1 MVDYLR
7 EYNELIF
14 KQLVE
19 NDENINISIH
29 FEKQD
34 KSKVIKDLT
43 YNISNNSIDIEK
55 IGESRQDS
63 DIASFSINDAKYIR
77 KEIQIN
83 NEDMYFIYTYIL
95 TYDLDKKV
103 LERKI
108 NTIESILKSSGMVS
122 KKGYFRQEPIFKSC
136 LPFMD
141 NDKDIKNVAKR
152 NILTSSIG
160 VTYPFTL
167 STINDKHG
175 IMYGTNL
182 NNDSL
187 IFIDRFNQDKYKN
200 SNMCVFGTSG
210 SGKSYFNKVMILRNH
225 LLNISQYVIDPDREY
240 GNLVNELN
248 GSLIKIGPSSNTY
261 INIFDIREDSLENDQ
276 SGYLQTKLSK
286 LMAFFKLIFSDLNED
301 EKGYLESRIIK
312 TYEDKSITFDD
323 NSLYRKSNFKTTTDM
338 PIFEDLYNNLDYKY
352 QVKLLPFVKGSLKF
366 FNNYTNIEL
375 DNNFIVGDVYE
386 LGEDNLKYGMFV
398 FTDLFWD
405 KIKSNR
411 NENKIIYMDEV
422 WKLIGITSNKEVASF
437 IYKIFKTIRKYGGS
451 AVAITQDISDMFSL
465 QDGAFGKSLLN
476 NSEFKA
482 FFNMEEENIKILSE
496 NINLN
501 EKEKIKIKSLNKGES
516 LLFIGPNHVVSKID
530 SSDYEKNIIN
540 N

>member
-1 MVDYLR
+1 
-7 EYNELIF
+7 
-14 KQLVE
+14 
-19 NDENINISIH
+19 
-29 FEKQD
+29 
-34 KSKVIKDLT
+34 
-43 YNISNNSIDIEK
+43 
-55 IGESRQDS
+55 
-63 DIASFSINDAKYIR
+63 
-77 KEIQIN
+77 
-83 NEDMYFIYTYIL
+83 
-95 TYDLDKKV
+95 
-103 LERKI
+103 
-108 NTIESILKSSGMVS
+108 
-122 KKGYFRQEPIFKSC
+122 
-136 LPFMD
+136 
-141 NDKDIKNVAKR
+141 
-152 NILTSSIG
+152 
-160 VTYPFTL
+160 
-167 STINDKHG
+167 
-175 IMYGTNL
+175 
-182 NNDSL
+182 
-187 IFIDRFNQDKYKN
+187 
-200 SNMCVFGTSG
+200 
-210 SGKSYFNKVMILRNH
+210 MILRNY

-240 GNLVNELN
+240 GSLVEELN

-276 SGYLQTKLSK
+276 SGYLQTKLTK
-286 LMAFFKLIFSDLNED
+286 LMAFFKLIFNDLTED

-312 TYEDKSITFDD
+312 TYEDKNITFDD
-323 NSLYRKSNFKTTTDM
+323 NSLYRKDHFKTTNDM
-338 PIFEDLYNNLDYKY
+338 PIFEDLYKNLDYKY
-352 QVKLLPFVKGSLKF
+352 QIKLIPFVKGSLKF

-405 KIKSNR
+405 RIKSNR

-465 QDGAFGKSLLN
+465 HDGAFGKSLLN

-516 LLFIGPNHVVSKID
+516 LLFIGSNHVVAKID
-530 SSDYEKNIIN
+530 SSEYEKSIIN